1 MASLTITFIGFGFLD
16 ILASLLIGMVTFL
29 D

>member
-1 MASLTITFIGFGFLD
+1 MTPLTITFIGFGFLN
-16 ILASLLIGMVTFL
+16 ILASLLIGMVAFL